1 MISLP
6 CSVWVSAAW
15 AQPLPHHSIH
25 VLACVK
31 ASSQFRDSTTNIGC
45 APSNFLVL
53 QENGQ

>member
-6 CSVWVSAAW
+6 CSAWVSAAW

-25 VLACVK
+25 DPASVK
-31 ASSQFRDSTTNIGC
+31 ASSQFKDSTTDIRC